1 MDFFFQPRYN
11 FSMGL
16 VVYPA
21 LKFLNGGDYMAS
33 TSDKLAKL
41 ESKISKRQKHIAD
54 EQDKLDK
61 DLAEYDRLSL
71 IALADKFKLSGK
83 DLFSAI
89 QREHEQLEK
98 LRGEGMTDEDISS
111 LTDNAPA
118 ESVAD
123 APKYGSFPRSFTSE
137 GALNE

>member
-1 MDFFFQPRYN
+1 MIELYV
-11 FSMGL
+11 GL
-16 VVYPA
+16 RFCTVLCRQIVLCLRIA
-21 LKFLNGGDYMAS
+21 LL
-33 TSDKLAKL
+33 LL
-41 ESKISKRQKHIAD
+41 VE
-54 EQDKLDK
+54 K

>member
-1 MDFFFQPRYN
+1 
-11 FSMGL
+11 
-16 VVYPA
+16 
-21 LKFLNGGDYMAS
+21 MAS

-41 ESKISKRQKHIAD
+41 ESKISKRQKHISE

-61 DLAEYDRLSL
+61 DLEEYNKLAL
-71 IALADKFKLSGK
+71 LALADKFKLSGK

-111 LTDNAPA
+111 LTDDAPA

-123 APKYGSFPRSFTSE
+123 TPKYGSFPRSFTE
-137 GALNE
+137 D